1 MNDLKLRRKKVLG
14 SALSLSYSSPLT
26 IVRGEGQY
34 LYDADG
40 RKYLDCVNNVC
51 HVGHCHPAV
60 VSAGQDQMALLNTN
74 TRYLHP
80 TIIELSEHLTSLLP
94 DPLTVCFF
102 VNSGSEANEL
112 ALRLARAHTQRREIV
127 VLEHGYHGNTQGL
140 IDVSHYKF
148 AGKGGE
154 GPGATTT
161 VSLLPD
167 PYRGKFQGHSTA
179 TAEAYAGE
187 FKGLLEHLHSIGR
200 PPAAFL
206 AESISGCGGQVLY
219 PAGYLR
225 MAADYLRSSG
235 GLFIADEVQVGFGR
249 VGDDWWAFEADGF
262 VPDIVTMGKPMGN
275 GHPIAAVVT
284 TQEVANSFNTGMEYF
299 NTFGGNPV
307 SAAIGKAVLSV
318 LDSGGVKSNAR
329 DVGAYFLTQL
339 QALQS
344 EHHIIGDVRGRG
356 LFIGVDLVKCRE
368 SKEPATTLAG
378 RVVEYAKEHGV
389 LLSTDGPG
397 NNVLKIKPPL
407 VINKE
412 DVDTAIYVLGNALE
426 RVGRHEGVL

>member
-1 MNDLKLRRKKVLG
+1 MQTLKDRRDKVL
-14 SALSLSYSSPLT
+14 SSSLSLSYSSPLT

-34 LYDADG
+34 LYDANG
-40 RKYLDCVNNVC
+40 RQYLDCVNNVC

-60 VSAGQDQMALLNTN
+60 VAAGQQQMATLNTN

-80 TIIELSEHLTSLLP
+80 AIIELGERLLDTFP
-94 DPLTVCFF
+94 DPLSTCFF

-112 ALRLARAHTQRREIV
+112 ALRIARAHTKNREII

-154 GPGATTT
+154 GPGPATT

-167 PYRGKFQGHSTA
+167 PYRGKFQGSTPDVLQSYLS
-179 TAEAYAGE
+179 ELE
-187 FKGLLEHLHSIGR
+187 QLLENLKLADK

-206 AESISGCGGQVLY
+206 AESISGCGGQVFF
-219 PAGYLR
+219 PEGYLR
-225 MAADYLRSSG
+225 MAAELIRSAG
-235 GLFIADEVQVGFGR
+235 GVYIADEVQVGFGR
-249 VGDDWWAFEADGF
+249 VGDSWWAFEADGV

-284 TQEVANSFNTGMEYF
+284 TREIADSFNTGMEYF

-307 SAAIGKAVLSV
+307 SAVIAKSVLSV
-318 LDSGGVKSNAR
+318 LEAEGLKENAR
-329 DVGAYFLTQL
+329 DVGNYFIQQL
-339 QALQS
+339 QSLKEKHA
-344 EHHIIGDVRGRG
+344 EIGDVRGRG
-356 LFIGVDLVKCRE
+356 LFIGVDLVTCRE
-368 SKEPATTLAG
+368 SKEPATQLAQTI
-378 RVVEYAKEHGV
+378 VDLAQSKGV

-407 VINKE
+407 VINRG
-412 DVDTAIYVLGNALE
+412 DVDTVLKVLQAALVE
-426 RVGRHEGVL
+426 VKGRA